1 MKDGIKAWVM
11 SQMDSMAL
19 PGYFFWTWK
28 VGNSSIT
35 GKVEAPFWSYKLG
48 LDNGMCSCV
57 LYYRICIPE
66 YPFAFVA
73 RLDTT

>member
-1 MKDGIKAWVM
+1 MKDGIKVWVM

-48 LDNGMCSCV
+48 LDNGMCSLAAV
-57 LYYRICIPE
+57 LE
-66 YPFAFVA
+66 THV
-73 RLDTT
+73 